1 MTKSEQ
7 IQDVICCIL
16 FFAFCIVFTY
26 FIMWM

>member
-1 MTKSEQ
+1 MTKSE